1 MKTDYSG
8 VFRHNA
14 AVAKYDEVV
23 YAEDSYAFEINR
35 RQRSWLRAL
44 VAAEF
49 GAGRTTQHD
58 FACGTGRAIESL
70 AGAVRAAHGYD
81 SAEPMLARAAAKGL
95 DAQLHLIEEAGA
107 SPVPATTAPP
117 SIVTVFRLFL
127 NVSPAVRDRAVAF
140 AGAILATADSGVLV
154 IENHGNRR
162 SLRHFARRP
171 RRGSDAW
178 FNELSTHEVK
188 QCLDRQGF
196 VLESIHGFALLP
208 KGAYRVRWL
217 RRIAGAID
225 ETASRL
231 PFLAPVST
239 NVVYVARRRA
249 EATSSRSA

>member
-1 MKTDYSG
+1 M
-8 VFRHNA
+8 
-14 AVAKYDEVV
+14 
-23 YAEDSYAFEINR
+23 
-35 RQRSWLRAL
+35 
-44 VAAEF
+44 
-49 GAGRTTQHD
+49 
-58 FACGTGRAIESL
+58 
-70 AGAVRAAHGYD
+70 
-81 SAEPMLARAAAKGL
+81 
-95 DAQLHLIEEAGA
+95 
-107 SPVPATTAPP
+107 
-117 SIVTVFRLFL
+117 
-127 NVSPAVRDRAVAF
+127 AF

-239 NVVYVARRRA
+239 NAVYVARRRA